1 MNTDD
6 RMPPRKDGIPNKTI
20 VKAGSGTLRIII
32 IFVKKSLK
40 NVYAHPLIAP
50 TMTGAAIF

>member
-40 NVYAHPLIAP
+40 NVYAHPLIDP